1 VPVLLDST
9 DGVAV
14 AIHDLG
20 GPEGAPVLLL
30 AHATGFNAGA
40 WRPFAARLAQ
50 HHRVVALDLRGH
62 GLARTPEGIDFDW
75 GGFVDDVVAVLDA
88 GRDVL
93 PSGPLHGLGHSMG
106 GAALLGAGAQR
117 PGSFRSLWLFEP
129 IAPPSGA
136 VFGTGD
142 NPMATA
148 AERRRAAF
156 ESVEAAIANYAS
168 KPPLAVLHPDALRG
182 YVEDGVE
189 SQADGTVALRCR
201 PAWEAA
207 TFRMTGGS
215 PGWEAAAAVDV
226 PVTVVMGRDTGPGP
240 AAFAPALAERLP
252 AGRLVHHPELGH
264 FGPLEDPDRMGAEV
278 VALVAGG

>member
-20 GPEGAPVLLL
+20 GPEGAPVLVL

-40 WRPFAARLAQ
+40 WRPFAARLARQ
-50 HHRVVALDLRGH
+50 HRVVALDLRGH

-75 GGFVDDVVAVLDA
+75 RGFVDDVVAVVDA
-88 GRDVL
+88 RDEVL
-93 PSGPLHGLGHSMG
+93 HPGPVHGIGHSMG
-106 GAALLGAGAQR
+106 GAALLGAVARR

-129 IAPPSGA
+129 IAPPSGT
-136 VFGTGD
+136 VFGTAD
-142 NPMATA
+142 NPMAAA
-148 AERRRAAF
+148 AERRRPAF
-156 ESVEAAIANYAS
+156 ESVEAAIDNYSS
-168 KPPLAVLHPDALRG
+168 KPPLSVLHPDALRG
-182 YVEDGVE
+182 YVEGGVE
-189 SQADGTVALRCR
+189 PEADGTVRLRCR

-215 PGWEAAAAVDV
+215 PGWDAAAVVDV

-252 AGRLVHHPELGH
+252 AGRLVLHPELGH
-264 FGPLEDPDRMGAEV
+264 FGPLEDPDRMAAEV
-278 VALVAGG
+278 AAWVAGG